1 MERVPVA
8 VLISGSGTNMAAL
21 LYAARADDCPYEIVL
36 VASNKPEAGGLKLAA
51 AEGVPTFAL
60 PHKGMERAAHDQ
72 AMDAAIRASG
82 AQYVALAG
90 YMRILTPEFV
100 SGWEGRMVNV
110 HPSLLPKYKGLH
122 THDRAIEAGDSH
134 GGCTVHLVTA
144 ELDDGPVLGQTQVA
158 ILPGDT
164 ADSLAARVLIAEH
177 QLYSRCLAALVSR
190 ETSPDHLVAQV
201 RALAMVLPEAEETL
215 SSRVLIA
222 EHQLYSRCL
231 AKLVSREAS
240 PEYLVGRV
248 RILALALPQ
257 ADEVLSHGMP
267 CFGVTKG
274 KKFGY
279 VSQDHHGDGK
289 TALLVKISG
298 PDEQAQLIEHDPE
311 RYYRPAYFGDGWIAM
326 RLDLGR
332 NDWDE
337 IREWLARSWRSVA
350 PKKLAALAEF
360 LG

>member
-1 MERVPVA
+1 MPERAKVA

-21 LYAARADDCPYEIVL
+21 LYASRADNCPYEIVL
-36 VASNKPEAGGLKLAA
+36 VASNKPDAGGLKLAA
-51 AEGVPTFAL
+51 AEGLPTFAL
-60 PHKGMERAAHDQ
+60 PHKGMERLDHDM

-100 SGWEGRMVNV
+100 SGWEGRMVNI

-122 THDRAIEAGDSH
+122 THERAIEAGDSH

-144 ELDDGPVLGQTQVA
+144 ELDDGPVLGQTSVA
-158 ILPGDT
+158 IVPGDT
-164 ADSLAARVLIAEH
+164 GDSLAARVLIAEH

-190 ETSPDHLVAQV
+190 ETSPEHLVAQV
-201 RALAMVLPEAEETL
+201 RE
-215 SSRVLIA
+215 R
-222 EHQLYSRCL
+222 
-231 AKLVSREAS
+231 
-240 PEYLVGRV
+240 
-248 RILALALPQ
+248 ALALPE
-257 ADEVLSHGMP
+257 ADEVISHGMP
-267 CFGVTKG
+267 CFGVVKG
-274 KKFGY
+274 KKFAY
-279 VSQDHHGDGK
+279 VSLDHHGDGK

-298 PDEQAQLIEHDPE
+298 ADEQAQLIENDPE

-337 IREWLARSWRSVA
+337 IGEWLARSWRSVA
-350 PKKLAALAEF
+350 PKKLTGLIDAAEAF
-360 LG
+360 